1 VTATFVDDYLTAS
14 AERHPGRTAVVD
26 GDRSVTYAELAELSG
41 RLSGLL
47 RDRGVRRG
55 DRVGLFLDKSL
66 EAIVGIY
73 GILRSGATYVPLD
86 PQAPPARLAGIAAD
100 ADLRVLVTGREKAG
114 LWRELLDDGA
124 PVETLVALNA
134 SDGDVT
140 APAGAEAVSRA
151 ALDGYDAEPPPVQG
165 REPGDLA
172 YILYTSGSTGVPKG
186 VMLSHANATSFV
198 DWAAGE
204 FGATERDRLSSH
216 APLHFD
222 LSVLDLYV
230 AAKAGAELHL
240 VPGQLSLFPSELAR
254 WIRDSAITIW
264 YSVPSILTLLVL
276 RGKLAQTQLPDLRT
290 ILFAGEVFPTK
301 YLHQLMQL
309 LPHVRFANLF
319 GPTETNVCTWY
330 EVPRWT
336 GEPPLSIPIGKAAC
350 GDETFAVREDGS
362 IAPPGE
368 VGELYVRGPSV
379 MQGYWGDAERTAA
392 TLLPDWRGDGLDA
405 AAAYP
410 TYRTGDLV
418 RLDESGDWIF
428 LGRRDA
434 QIKSRGYRIELGDI
448 EAALALHPSV
458 VECAVVPI
466 PDEVV
471 TNRIKAYVVVRDEVA
486 PDDLVAFVCERLPR
500 YMAPE
505 LFEFRDG
512 LPRSS
517 TGKVDRR
524 ALPADPAEVK
534 RVD

>member
-1 VTATFVDDYLTAS
+1 MSTFVDDYLAAS
-14 AERHPGRTAVVD
+14 ASRHPERVAVVD
-26 GDRSVTYAELAELSG
+26 DERSVTYAELHDTSS
-41 RLSGLL
+41 RLANLL
-47 RDRGVRRG
+47 REHGIRRG
-55 DRVGLFLDKSL
+55 DRVGLYLDKSL
-66 EAIVGIY
+66 EAILGIY
-73 GILRSGATYVPLD
+73 AILKSGAAYVPLD
-86 PQAPPARLAGIAAD
+86 PAAPPARLAGIAAD
-100 ADLRVLVTGREKAG
+100 AGLRVLITGPEKQG
-114 LWRELLDDGA
+114 LWQELRDGGA
-124 PVETLVALNA
+124 PVETLIALNA
-134 SDGDVT
+134 SDGEVSGPDGVRLLTST
-140 APAGAEAVSRA
+140 ALESQEPTAAADAERA
-151 ALDGYDAEPPPVQG
+151 AS
-165 REPGDLA
+165 DLA

-186 VMLSHANATSFV
+186 VMLSHANATAFV
-198 DWAAGE
+198 AWAAAE
-204 FGATERDRLSSH
+204 FEVTEADRLSSH

-230 AAKAGAELHL
+230 AAEAGAALVL

-254 WIRDSAITIW
+254 WIRDSGITIW

-276 RGKLAQTQLPDLRT
+276 RGKLTETTLPELRT

-330 EVPRWT
+330 EVPRWE
-336 GEPPLSIPIGKAAC
+336 GEPPLSIPIGKPAC
-350 GDETFAVREDGS
+350 GDEIFAVLDDGS
-362 IAPPGE
+362 LAPPGE

-379 MQGYWGDAERTAA
+379 MQGYWGDDERTAA
-392 TLLPDWRGDGLDA
+392 TLLPEWGEQPTG
-405 AAAYP
+405 YP
-410 TYRTGDLV
+410 TYRTGDLA
-418 RLDESGDWIF
+418 RLDESGDWVF

-448 EAALALHPSV
+448 EAALGGHPSV

-471 TNRIKAYVVVRDEVA
+471 TNRIKAYVVVRDEVSEDA
-486 PDDLVAFVCERLPR
+486 LVTFVCDRLPR

-505 LFEFRDG
+505 LFEFRDE